1 MAGAR
6 AKYSSDGTTFNN
18 IYGSVVGA
26 PSLYKMPAFHETCI
40 YIGRYTALYGTQGET
55 VRLRLCFS
63 AGYNGGLNQMM
74 DVYVNF
80 CFGNGSGTLYNCWVD
95 YLPQNN
101 SDFVIKYKVTNSAVD
116 FYCINKSYNGNGYY
130 VVSYDPSNGVWEDKC
145 TSGNEPS
152 GLQLPTEIGK
162 EVVVSSTAPTS
173 PSAMIWIQS

>member
-1 MAGAR
+1 MAR
-6 AKYSSDGTTFNN
+6 AKYSSDGITFNN

-26 PSLYKMPAFHETCI
+26 PSLYRMPAFHETCI
-40 YIGRYTALYGTQGET
+40 YIGRYISSGGASSGAT

-95 YLPQNN
+95 YVPCANN
-101 SDFVIKYKVTNSAVD
+101 GFIVKYKVTNSAVD
-116 FYCINKSYNGNGYY
+116 FYVIQKTYNGKGYY
-130 VVSYDPSNGVWEDKC
+130 IVSYDPDVGSWENKC
-145 TSGNEPS
+145 IDGDEPS
-152 GLQLPTEIGK
+152 GLIFPTEVNK
-162 EVVVSSTAPTS
+162 EVVVSSTVPTS